1 SLAKF
6 FDVPAHRLLK
16 AAVFEVEG
24 RKEPL
29 IVFIRGDL
37 QVNESKL
44 SKIVQ
49 ANVTPF
55 TNYED
60 SNLCFGFMGPVGLE
74 AGNAQIVFDSSLE
87 GETNLICGANK
98 VDYHLS
104 GVSVPRDLKVEGF
117 HDVAQ
122 VNEGHTCPCCDG
134 KLQFKRGVEVGNIF
148 QLGTKYTESM
158 NMTYTDKDG
167 KAKTPIMGC
176 YGIGVGRLLACII
189 ESHHDEYGPI
199 WPISVAPWQVHIC
212 VLGSKKVDMNAVG
225 SDIYNRLN
233 NKWEVIMDDRN
244 MGPGA
249 KFADA
254 DLLGI
259 PVRIVVGERNL
270 ENGQVELM
278 TRDKSVKKLVNIT
291 DIEQEVADLINELKN
306 NM

>member
-1 SLAKF
+1 
-6 FDVPAHRLLK
+6 
-16 AAVFEVEG
+16 
-24 RKEPL
+24 
-29 IVFIRGDL
+29 
-37 QVNESKL
+37 
-44 SKIVQ
+44 
-49 ANVTPF
+49 
-55 TNYED
+55 
-60 SNLCFGFMGPVGLE
+60 
-74 AGNAQIVFDSSLE
+74 
-87 GETNLICGANK
+87 
-98 VDYHLS
+98 
-104 GVSVPRDLKVEGF
+104 
-117 HDVAQ
+117 
-122 VNEGHTCPCCDG
+122 
-134 KLQFKRGVEVGNIF
+134 
-148 QLGTKYTESM
+148 
-158 NMTYTDKDG
+158 
-167 KAKTPIMGC
+167 MGC